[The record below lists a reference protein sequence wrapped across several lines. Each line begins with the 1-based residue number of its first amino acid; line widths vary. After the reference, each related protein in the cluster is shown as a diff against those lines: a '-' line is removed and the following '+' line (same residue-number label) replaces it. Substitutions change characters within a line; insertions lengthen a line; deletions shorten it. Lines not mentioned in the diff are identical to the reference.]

1 MFVNDRNYDCYR
13 LCDWLVTWWGEK
25 VAERQDVCR
34 EMIRKN
40 SLYTPYA
47 AEKIGRQEFFAR
59 EGVMKLQRQGNGTY
73 LITENM
79 KDDTPRNRS
88 RGRDAPITRV
98 ERNTVNT
105 RNKTCTCH
113 FVREHRLPCKHVI
126 LVVDFLK
133 QRSTN
138 DGQIQFRKDW
148 VAPYFW
154 RENYVNAYADVV
166 VHAPEINNDIAID
179 LCGSTVTCLN

>member
-1 MFVNDRNYDCYR
+1 
-13 LCDWLVTWWGEK
+13 
-25 VAERQDVCR
+25 
-34 EMIRKN
+34 
-40 SLYTPYA
+40 
-47 AEKIGRQEFFAR
+47 
-59 EGVMKLQRQGNGTY
+59 MKLQRQGNGTY
-73 LITENM
+73 LLTENV

-88 RGRDAPITRV
+88 HGRDAPITRV

-113 FVREHRLPCKHVI
+113 FVTEHRLPCKHVI

-138 DGQIQFRKDW
+138 DGQIQFRQDW

-154 RENYVNAYADVV
+154 RENYVKAYADVV
-166 VHAPEINNDIAID
+166 VHAPEINNDTAVD
-179 LCGSTVTCLN
+179 LSGSTVTCLT